1 MGAYSGWQSQRG
13 NEKMDDMRC
22 SSVLEELK
30 NSKTRKFELSD
41 IVGHVVE
48 LR

>member
-1 MGAYSGWQSQRG
+1 MGAYSSWQLQRG
-13 NEKMDDMRC
+13 NEKLDDMRC
-22 SSVLEELK
+22 SFVLEELK
-30 NSKTRKFELSD
+30 NSKTRKFELFD